1 MKTLIAIPCMDM
13 VHTVFLKSLLGMK
26 RIGASAFSLSASSLI
41 YDARNGLAKQA
52 VTEGFDRILWL
63 DSDMDFSP
71 DLMEMLSADLDEGRE
86 FVSGLYFTR
95 KAPIKPNIFE
105 SCGYFHDDEKDEVTP
120 LAVNY
125 FKYPKDTIFP
135 IAACGF
141 GGVMM
146 TTDLV
151 KRVGEKF
158 GLPFSPILG
167 FGEDLSFCSR
177 ARQLGVELY
186 CDSRIKMG
194 HVGLG
199 TITEETYMGV
209 QDA

>member
-1 MKTLIAIPCMDM
+1 MRTLIAIPCMDM
-13 VHTVFLKSLLGMK
+13 VHTIFMKSLLGMDK
-26 RIGASAFSLSASSLI
+26 VGEYCFSMSASSLV

-52 VTEGFDRILWL
+52 VLENFDRVLWL
-63 DSDMDFSP
+63 DSDMEFAP
-71 DLMEMLSADLDEGRE
+71 DLMKRLSADLDEGRE
-86 FVSGLYFTR
+86 MVSALYFTR
-95 KAPIKPNIFE
+95 KAPVKPNIFN
-105 SCGYFHDDEKDEVTP
+105 SCGYYHDEEKNEVTP
-120 LAVNY
+120 AAINY
-125 FKYPKDTIFP
+125 WEYPKDTIFP

-146 TTDLV
+146 TTDLIR
-151 KRVGEKF
+151 KVGEKF

-177 ARQLGVELY
+177 VADLGIEMF

-199 TITEETYMGV
+199 TITEEIYLKNR
-209 QDA
+209 